1 MTQIRERRP
10 GRSKTATVSAPESA
24 AVRLGQQLWTGNGA
38 AIALLDKGDRIACV
52 NAAFIDLLGYP
63 ETDVVGR
70 PCTDLFHPPQPDLG
84 DLSGAVIV
92 KLRHRSGA
100 SVSACIQRH
109 DIAPANADGGSG
121 ALLITRIRSV
131 AAVQPPETLFD
142 IIRDEIQEQVVLVD
156 TVGRVMYC
164 NEAFARAVGADTPS
178 IINHPVDQLM
188 RHEDHARFRTSMT
201 RARNGERFSEVFT
214 LSKSPGQPSSW
225 LYTTFIPYGPLL
237 DGETVF
243 VILALDITKAR
254 DLEERHKI
262 TQARYEELLSSVLD
276 AVISTDENGVI
287 VSFNPA
293 AEKLFGYTE
302 KELLGLSLNMLLPPR
317 TRAGHKALMRGYA
330 ASGDGGRGMANFR
343 EVQGVTK
350 SGKNVYLEIAIS
362 QMLNANETRLTAIVR
377 DVTQRRQLETQI
389 NHLDKMRA
397 IGQLV
402 AGIAHDFNN
411 VMAVIAGSAEM
422 GVEDFQKKE
431 PARRLFDRILV
442 SARLGKDITAK
453 LLSFSRDENQVPQR
467 VDLRHLFRELSEMMV
482 QVVPIN
488 IIVETY
494 VEKGCWCLLA
504 DVSQLQNALLNLVI
518 NARDA
523 MPRGGR
529 LSVSAR
535 NSPSYVLVD
544 QRGSKRALD
553 MVELAVADN
562 GCGMTPEVKQRAL
575 EPFFTTK
582 SAGQGNGLGLA
593 TVFGVVQRSGGSM
606 DIDSELAKGTT
617 IRLYFPRADRTNPL
631 ARSRVVQDGPVTGK
645 RLLIVED
652 NTPLRITVA
661 EQLRKRGLTVFE
673 AETTAQAREQ
683 FSAHGDV
690 DILLTDYRLG
700 EATTGSE
707 LAVELRAAK
716 ANLCVIIMT
725 GYLELS
731 GARDAPAGTVFLTK
745 PVAIQDLMSNIQRLL
760 TSAVGPTV
768 AAG

>member
-1 MTQIRERRP
+1 M
-10 GRSKTATVSAPESA
+10 GAPESVA
-24 AVRLGQQLWTGNGA
+24 SKLGDHLWSGNGA
-38 AIALLDKGDRIACV
+38 AIALLDNDERITSV
-52 NAAFIDLLGYP
+52 NAAFTELLGYA
-63 ETDVVGR
+63 EAEVVGR
-70 PCTDLFHPPQPDLG
+70 PCADFFLPPHPDLG
-84 DLSGAVIV
+84 HLFGAVIV

-100 SVSACIQRH
+100 AVPACIQNH
-109 DIAPANADGGSG
+109 ALTLSTPENTSG
-121 ALLITRIRSV
+121 ALIISRLRSV
-131 AAVQPPETLFD
+131 GSVQPPETLFD
-142 IIRDEIQEQVVLVD
+142 IIRDEIREQVVLVD
-156 TVGRVMYC
+156 TAGLVMYC
-164 NEAFARAVGADTPS
+164 NEAFARAVGVDTAG
-178 IINHPVDQLM
+178 IVNRPVAELM
-188 RHEDHARFRTSMT
+188 PHEDPVKFKRCVT

-214 LSKSPGQPSSW
+214 LTKPAGQPSSW
-225 LYTTFIPYGPLL
+225 LYTTFMPYGPTL
-237 DGETVF
+237 DGQTLF

-254 DLEERHKI
+254 ELEERHKI

-293 AEKLFGYTE
+293 AEKLFGYSE
-302 KELLGLSLNMLLPPR
+302 KELIGLSLNMLLPPR
-317 TRAGHKALMRGYA
+317 TRAGHRALMRGYA

-389 NHLDKMRA
+389 HHLDKMRA

-453 LLSFSRDENQVPQR
+453 LLSFSRDESHLPQR
-467 VDLRHLFRELSEMMV
+467 VDMRQLFRELSELMV

-494 VEKGCWCLLA
+494 VEKGCWRLLA

-523 MPRGGR
+523 MPHGGR

-553 MVELAVADN
+553 MVELAVADT

-631 ARSRVVQDGPVTGK
+631 ARARVVQDGPVTGK

-673 AETTAQAREQ
+673 AETTAQAREH

-700 EATTGSE
+700 ETTTGSE

-760 TSAVGPTV
+760 TSAVAPPV
-768 AAG
+768 AGG